1 MNGRDQ
7 VSSPFGRAS
16 ELVARLGSSERAQ
29 RVVTASPAA
38 REVARRFI
46 AAEHTDEAVA
56 MVGENHGKGLS
67 STLEPLLGPARDAD
81 DVRAAV
87 AAHRDLVQA
96 VSRAG
101 LATAAEVTVKP
112 STIGLGLSDD
122 RLAPAAL
129 GEICLAARN
138 AGSLVSLDLEE
149 PSTTDDTYALFSL
162 CHQDFPQLG
171 VTVQSRQRR
180 SLVDSRWLASMPA
193 RVRLCKGGYSQPWST
208 GHVTSQDVDQSF
220 IACLEVLMAGRGH
233 PMVATHAPQL
243 VEAAIQIA
251 GQHQRAR
258 EGYEFQMYHGVRPW
272 EHRRLVDTGHQ
283 VRVHLPVGGDWYAY
297 LLRRVTERPANVMP
311 LLRALVTRR

>member
-1 MNGRDQ
+1 MSGHDQ

-16 ELVARLGSSERAQ
+16 EFVARLGSSDRAQ
-29 RVVTASPAA
+29 RAVTASPAA

-46 AAEHTDEAVA
+46 AAENTGEAVET
-56 MVGENHGKGLS
+56 VRQNHSKGLR
-67 STLEPLLGPARDAD
+67 STLEPLLAPARGVD

-87 AAHRDLVQA
+87 GAHRELVQE

-101 LATAAEVTVKP
+101 LASVAEVTVKP
-112 STIGLGLSDD
+112 STIGLGLSDA
-122 RLAPAAL
+122 RLAQAAL

-149 PSTTDDTYALFSL
+149 PSTTDETYALFSL

-193 RVRLCKGGYSQPWST
+193 RVRLCKGGYSQPWAT
-208 GHVTSQDVDQSF
+208 GHITGQDVDQSF

-233 PMVATHAPQL
+233 PMVATHDPQL
-243 VEAAIQIA
+243 VEATIQIA
-251 GQHQRAR
+251 GQHQRA
-258 EGYEFQMYHGVRPW
+258 GDSYEFQMYHGVRPW

-283 VRVHLPVGGDWYAY
+283 VRVHLPVGSDWYAY